1 MYLTAEPP
9 GPGADD
15 PVDVVIPPQVA
26 DVNQGLGVI
35 LDVPPVPDAGRAADK
50 AIIFALKWPG
60 LGLWTADFVKHRRCH
75 LKKMMKLKSYWQ
87 TILSLREDGGD
98 TEEEEADHNHVDCK
112 GVDDTAVLCRPP
124 RRFINRVTGV
134 V

>member
-87 TILSLREDGGD
+87 TI
-98 TEEEEADHNHVDCK
+98 
-112 GVDDTAVLCRPP
+112 
-124 RRFINRVTGV
+124 
-134 V
+134 